1 MLKTFDII
9 MIMIMISAAA
19 ITFRIKA
26 GSEAQLRE
34 VRTLERQIAREEDAI
49 DLLEADWSLLTQP
62 SRIQKLVDAHR
73 QELGLEATVSRQV
86 SGVDAI
92 PEKGLATDSGDPIA
106 DAIANS
112 ENGKDAKADKKTAAK
127 SEQKSEPEVLDT
139 DTETGSV
146 GE

>member
-19 ITFRIKA
+19 VTFRIKA

-127 SEQKSEPEVLDT
+127 SEPEVLDT

>member
-19 ITFRIKA
+19 VTFRIKA